1 MAGVLGLLTKPQKK
15 AVYHPDPKARELE
28 MAKEILAEVFRIRI
42 SEVEEMIRNRFDE
55 AHISEAHIS
64 GARPEESGLWP
75 QEFRLDL

>member
-1 MAGVLGLLTKPQKK
+1 MLTKPQKK

-28 MAKEILAEVFRIRI
+28 TAKEILAEVFRIRV
-42 SEVEEMIRNRFDE
+42 SEVEEMIHNRFEE

-64 GARPEESGLWP
+64 EARSEERGLWP